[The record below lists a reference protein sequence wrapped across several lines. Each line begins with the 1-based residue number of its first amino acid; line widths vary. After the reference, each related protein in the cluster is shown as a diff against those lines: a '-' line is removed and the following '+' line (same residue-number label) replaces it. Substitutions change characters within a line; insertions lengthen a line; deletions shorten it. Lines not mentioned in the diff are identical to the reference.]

1 MNLVQFEKA
10 SLTVSGK
17 ALLKNINFAMSKG
30 EHVGIIGPSGAGK
43 STFLNLLLGFMLPTE
58 GTVRLFEEDLSVIDQ
73 ARLED
78 LRMDLGMLFQTN
90 ALFSE
95 WSVYENIAFPIRYH
109 HGLSEDVIA
118 GMVKMKLDAVGLRG
132 AEELMPEQL
141 SGGMARRVALARA
154 VALDPKFLVY
164 DEPFT
169 GQDPVTKSNLKQL
182 MMKLHRQYEVS
193 SLIVSH
199 DIQDLS
205 EIVDTMVVIWDGE
218 IVASGSAESV
228 MQTTNPKVRD
238 FILGQSPL
246 EQLDGGEDLKE
257 EMLRSEDV

>member
-1 MNLVQFEKA
+1 MDLVQFDQV
-10 SLTVSGK
+10 SLTIDGK
-17 ALLKNINFAMSKG
+17 VLLNNVNFSMSKG

-43 STFLNLLLGFMLPTE
+43 STFLNLLLGFLTPTS
-58 GTVRLFEEDLSVIDQ
+58 GQVKLFGQDIATLDQ
-73 ARLED
+73 SELEK

-109 HGLSEDVIA
+109 HGLEETIIQ

-141 SGGMARRVALARA
+141 SGGMARRVSLARA
-154 VALDPKFLVY
+154 LALDPSFLVY

-182 MMKLHRQYEVS
+182 MTKLHRQFEVS

-205 EIVDTMVVIWDGE
+205 EIVDKLVVIWDGQ
-218 IVASGSAESV
+218 IVASGSSQEV
-228 MQTTNPKVRD
+228 MKTDNQVVKD

-246 EQLDGGEDLKE
+246 EEAVEGLTKE
-257 EMLRSEDV
+257 MMEGDDV